1 MKATRV
7 FPILNR
13 QSRQE
18 SEHFANHNPHKKV
31 RRDLTEKKQDLTE
44 KSIIL
49 MVLTEVLSQQDFI
62 IIKLENLD
70 LTWLISVRV
79 NEN

>member
-31 RRDLTEKKQDLTE
+31 RRDLTKKKQNLTE